1 MFGILYNLQGA
12 PVKGLQGKYELA
24 HTGAH

>member
-24 HTGAH
+24 HTGAG